1 MNTIPRL
8 ANRTPRTRA
17 VRINMGTPRLE
28 SLAAEFAL
36 LTQRR
41 SRAVHQLETLD
52 QQRAAAAF
60 SFAKLERRI
69 AWLVRHMDMLAP
81 ELRDPDILA
90 APEPE
95 PPPPPPRT
103 KGATRAGKPA
113 MPAHAVNALAEIGR
127 QWVASQPAPRERTPR
142 PSGSRRP

>member
-1 MNTIPRL
+1 MMIPRL

-17 VRINMGTPRLE
+17 VRSNMGQPRLE
-28 SLAAEFAL
+28 SMAAEFAL
-36 LTQRR
+36 LAQRR

-69 AWLVRHMDMLAP
+69 AWLVRHMDMIAP
-81 ELRDPDILA
+81 ELRDPAILSE
-90 APEPE
+90 PEPE
-95 PPPPPPRT
+95 PPPLRVKPV
-103 KGATRAGKPA
+103 TRNGKPS

-127 QWVASQPAPRERTPR
+127 QWVAAQPAPREHAPKPR
-142 PSGSRRP
+142 GSRRT